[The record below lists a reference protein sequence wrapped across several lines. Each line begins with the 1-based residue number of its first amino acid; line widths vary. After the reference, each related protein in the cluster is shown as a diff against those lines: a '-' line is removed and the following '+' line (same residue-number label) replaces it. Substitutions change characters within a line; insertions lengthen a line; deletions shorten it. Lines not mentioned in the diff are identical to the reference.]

1 MARGVAIPE
10 VREQLFAAADRVLA
24 REGSAGLTTRA
35 VTAEAGVSNG
45 VLHRHF
51 RDLDEFLAWF
61 LASRLKAIAD
71 GAAALPGRAGHGS
84 VAGNL
89 TEATV
94 AVFGANAQALMSL
107 IAAKPDL
114 GPAVEH
120 ATGGLGDIERY
131 FCDYLD
137 AEKKLGRIG
146 PGADTGTLA
155 FALLGT
161 VHHLVITHRDG
172 ASDLQQ
178 QVRRIVAAL
187 VTGMDTD
194 AAPGTGKTGRVLTPG
209 TPGAPAKPETPR
221 ERAAPHSS
229 PDHSALRAL
238 TQVALRIRHVQYR
251 ACAPALSR
259 ARSHRFWHARTF
271 PLRSQL

>member
-1 MARGVAIPE
+1 MTRQMARGVAIRE

-24 REGSAGLTTRA
+24 REGPAGLTTRA
-35 VTAEAGVSNG
+35 VTAEAGVANG

-51 RDLDEFLAWF
+51 RDLDEFLAAF
-61 LASRLKAIAD
+61 TASRLQAIAD
-71 GAAALPGRAGHGS
+71 SAAALPGRAGHGS
-84 VAGNL
+84 VTGNL

-94 AVFGANAQALMSL
+94 AVFGPGAQALMSL
-107 IAAKPDL
+107 VAAKPDL
-114 GPAVEH
+114 GRALEH
-120 ATGGLGDIERY
+120 AGGRAGGLGDIERY

-155 FALLGT
+155 FTLLGT

-172 ASDLQQ
+172 APDLQQ

-194 AAPGTGKTGRVLTPG
+194 AAPAPG
-209 TPGAPAKPETPR
+209 TPAG
-221 ERAAPHSS
+221 S
-229 PDHSALRAL
+229 
-238 TQVALRIRHVQYR
+238 
-251 ACAPALSR
+251 
-259 ARSHRFWHARTF
+259 
-271 PLRSQL
+271 